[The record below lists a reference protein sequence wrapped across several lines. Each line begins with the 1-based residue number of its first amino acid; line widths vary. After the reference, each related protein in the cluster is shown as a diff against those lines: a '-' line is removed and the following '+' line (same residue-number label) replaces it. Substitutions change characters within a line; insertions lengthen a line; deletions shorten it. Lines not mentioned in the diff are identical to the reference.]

1 MAYDTNLFEVKLC
14 EENPDE
20 YLTNP
25 YFNYTYTQKG
35 INGITNTV
43 TSATFS
49 HGASNEERMAF
60 YIVEFPPFWSE
71 AGETAPNCV
80 TGVSA
85 LNSTFSEFTI
95 FLTGSINHYDEH
107 GDFIY
112 SENFADSPL
121 GAAAT
126 GDFSGHVGSPR
137 YPQYGYLH
145 YDTNIPF
152 FSTAQEAQDYIRTGD
167 GINKALNYKQKS
179 ADDYQYQY
187 YIYNT
192 VVVSQSNN
200 YGGVVNILEHINKY
214 VHFQPSDYKMCLY
227 KSDSTTSNVDNIFL
241 KQNYPCIY
249 STDNISWF
257 DSDNSPFI
265 SFLDKPIV
273 VGGKQYTPEIFET
286 NIPIFENSTD
296 AQDYLNGIK
305 DIEDAL
311 NYNLIKDN
319 GVAPNIGTDQTTT
332 DLQSNYLKSKM
343 SSIFCCSSSNLSDI
357 TNLLFNV
364 DGNIFDQIKEGLS
377 LYGLSPIDFVSSLMY
392 YPIDTTT
399 LCNGAN
405 QSYVMFG
412 TYKADL
418 SSPCFKVVYN
428 NKLLNMGSF
437 NYVASYNDFRDF
449 EPYTKC
455 YIYLPY
461 CGIYQLNISKYI
473 DKTLVIKY
481 GIDVLSGLCKSM
493 LFADGLLVD
502 SYEGQIG
509 VNMPITATQNASWA
523 NAQSKNLQNAIVGG
537 VNNLVNTGTSI
548 GNPTGLLRGGTN
560 TLLDFHNDMKNV
572 NALTTIPVTTKGSPS
587 PNIDKFMPQYP
598 YLIFAIQETIE
609 PKNIR
614 QTFGKPDNSIG
625 TLSNYSGYIVCD
637 IDRITTTATKTENET
652 IATLLNNGIII

>member
-1 MAYDTNLFEVKLC
+1 MAYDTSLFEVTLC
-14 EENPDE
+14 DDNPEE
-20 YLTNP
+20 YLVNP
-25 YFNYTYTQKG
+25 YFNYTYKQSG
-35 INGITNTV
+35 VNGITSDV

-49 HGASNEERMAF
+49 HGAINEERMAF
-60 YIVEFPPFWSE
+60 YPTEIPPMWLE
-71 AGETAPNCV
+71 GDTTPNCV

-85 LNSTFSEFTI
+85 LNSTFDSYTI
-95 FLTGSINHYDEH
+95 FLNGTRTHYEEN
-107 GDFIY
+107 GDFSY
-112 SENFADSPL
+112 SENFTDSPL
-121 GAAAT
+121 GASAT
-126 GDFSGHVGSPR
+126 GDFSGHVGGPR

-152 FSTAQEAQDYIRTGD
+152 FSTAQEAQDYIRTGE
-167 GINKALNYKQKS
+167 GINTALNYKQKS

-187 YIYNT
+187 YINNT
-192 VVVSQSNN
+192 VIVSQPNLF
-200 YGGVVNILEHINKY
+200 GEVINIAEHINKF
-214 VHFQPSDYKMCLY
+214 VRFQPCDNKMCLY
-227 KSDSTTSNVDNIFL
+227 KANSTTSNADNIFL
-241 KQNYPCIY
+241 KQNAPCIY
-249 STDNISWF
+249 SADNINWF
-257 DSDNSPFI
+257 DSDSSPFL

-273 VGGKQYTPEIFET
+273 VGGIQYTPEVFDT
-286 NIPIFENSTD
+286 NMPIFDNATD

-305 DIEDAL
+305 DIDEAI
-311 NYNLIKDN
+311 NYNDIKGD
-319 GVAPNIGTDQTTT
+319 GIAPNIGTDQTTT

-343 SSIFCCSSSNLSDI
+343 SSIFCCSSNNLSDI

-364 DGNIFDQIKEGLS
+364 DGNVFDQIKEGLS
-377 LYGLSPIDFVSSLMY
+377 LYGLNPIEFVSSLMY

-428 NKLLNMGSF
+428 NKLLEMGCF

-481 GIDVLSGLCKSM
+481 GIDVLSGLCKAM

-502 SYEGQIG
+502 SFEGQIG
-509 VNMPITATQNASWA
+509 VAMPITATQNASWA

-548 GNPTGLLRGGTN
+548 GSPTGLLSGSAD
-560 TLLDFHNDMKNV
+560 TLLTFRNDMKNV
-572 NALTTIPVTTKGSPS
+572 NALTTIPITTKGSPS

-598 YLIFAIQETIE
+598 YLIFTIQETIE

-625 TLSNYSGYIVCD
+625 TLSNYSGYVVCD
-637 IDRITTTATKTENET
+637 IDRITTTATKSENDA

>member
-1 MAYDTNLFEVKLC
+1 MEENLFEVTLC
-14 EENPDE
+14 EENPDA

-43 TSATFS
+43 TTATFS
-49 HGASNEERMAF
+49 HGATNEERMAF
-60 YIVEFPPFWSE
+60 YQDEILPAWSE

-80 TGVSA
+80 RGMSA
-85 LNSTFSEFTI
+85 LNSTFDSFTI
-95 FLTGSINHYDEH
+95 YLTGIINHYDDN
-107 GDFIY
+107 GDFSY

-121 GAAAT
+121 GLSAT
-126 GDFSGHVGSPR
+126 GDFSGNVGSPR

-152 FSTAQEAQDYIRTGD
+152 FATAQEAQEYIRTGE
-167 GINKALNYKQKS
+167 GINSAINYTQKS
-179 ADDYQYQY
+179 ADDYKYQY
-187 YIYNT
+187 YINNT
-192 VVVSQSNN
+192 VIVSQPNI
-200 YGGVVNILEHINKY
+200 YGEVINIAVHINKY
-214 VHFQPSDYKMCLY
+214 VRFKPCDYKMCLY
-227 KSDSTTSNVDNIFL
+227 KSNSTTSNVDNIFL
-241 KQNYPCIY
+241 KQNAPCIY
-249 STDNISWF
+249 SSDNITWMES
-257 DSDNSPFI
+257 DSSPFI

-273 VGGKQYTPEIFET
+273 VGGIQYTPEVFDT
-286 NIPIFENSTD
+286 NIPIFNNATD

-305 DIEDAL
+305 DIDDAI
-311 NYNLIKDN
+311 NYNDIKGD
-319 GVAPNIGTDQTTT
+319 GIAPNIGTDQTTT
-332 DLQSNYLKSKM
+332 DMQSNYLQSKM
-343 SSIFCCSSSNLSDI
+343 SSIFCCSSNNLSDI

-377 LYGLSPIDFVSSLMY
+377 LYGLNPIEFVSSLMY

-428 NKLLNMGSF
+428 NKLLEMGSF
-437 NYVASYNDFRDF
+437 NYVSSYNDFRDF

-481 GIDVLSGLCKSM
+481 GVDVLSGMCKSM

-502 SYEGQIG
+502 SFEGQIG
-509 VNMPITATQNASWA
+509 VNIPITATQNASWA

-548 GNPTGLLRGGTN
+548 GNPQGLLSGSAN
-560 TLLDFHNDMKNV
+560 TLVTFKNDMRNI
-572 NALTTIPVTTKGSPS
+572 NAMTTIPITTKGSPS

-598 YLIFAIQETIE
+598 YLIFAMQETIE

-625 TLSNYSGYIVCD
+625 TLSNYSGYVVCD
-637 IDRITTTATKTENET
+637 IDRITTTATKSENDT

>member
-1 MAYDTNLFEVKLC
+1 MAYDSSLFVVDLC
-14 EENPDE
+14 EENPEE

-25 YFNYTYTQKG
+25 YFNYNYKQSG
-35 INGITNTV
+35 INGITSVVST
-43 TSATFS
+43 ATFS
-49 HGASNEERMAF
+49 RGAINSERMAF
-60 YIVEFPPFWSE
+60 YPTEILPMWSE

-80 TGVSA
+80 TGVAA
-85 LNSTFSEFTI
+85 LTSTGSYTI
-95 FLTGSINHYDEH
+95 FLTGTNNYYVKGEFS
-107 GDFIY
+107 Y
-112 SENFADSPL
+112 SENFTDSPL
-121 GAAAT
+121 GVGAISNY
-126 GDFSGHVGSPR
+126 SGHVGSPR

-152 FSTAQEAQDYIRTGD
+152 FTTVEEARDYVRTGD
-167 GINKALNYKQKS
+167 GINNALNYKHKS
-179 ADDYQYQY
+179 ATDYQYQY

-200 YGGVVNILEHINKY
+200 YGGIVNILEHINKY

-227 KSDSTTSNVDNIFL
+227 KSTSTISNVDNIFL
-241 KQNYPCIY
+241 KHNAPCIY
-249 STDNISWF
+249 STDNINWL
-257 DSDNSPFI
+257 DSASSPFI
-265 SFLDKPIV
+265 SFLDTPIT
-273 VGGKQYTPEIFET
+273 VGGKQYTPGVFDT
-286 NIPIFENSTD
+286 NIPIFDNAND
-296 AQDYLNGIK
+296 AQDYINGIK
-305 DIEDAL
+305 DIDDAI
-311 NYNLIKDN
+311 NYNHIKGD
-319 GVAPNIGTDQTTT
+319 GIAPNIGTDQTST

-343 SSIFCCSSSNLSDI
+343 SSIFCCSSNNLSEI

-377 LYGLSPIDFVSSLMY
+377 LYGLNPIEFVSSLMY

-418 SSPCFKVVYN
+418 TTPCFKVVYN
-428 NKLLNMGSF
+428 NKLLEMGSF
-437 NYVASYNDFRDF
+437 NYVASYNDFRDY

-481 GIDVLSGLCKSM
+481 GVDVLSGMCKSM
-493 LFADGLLVD
+493 LFADGLLAD
-502 SYEGQIG
+502 SFEGQMG
-509 VNMPITATQNASWA
+509 VSMPITATQNASWA
-523 NAQSKNLQNAIVGG
+523 NAQSKNLQNAIIGG
-537 VNNLVNTGTSI
+537 VNNIVNTGTSI
-548 GNPTGLLRGGTN
+548 GNPTGLLMGGAD
-560 TLLDFHNDMKNV
+560 TLLSFKNDIKNV
-572 NALTTIPVTTKGSPS
+572 NALTTIPITTKGSPS

-625 TLSNYSGYIVCD
+625 TLSNYSGYVMCD
-637 IDRITTTATKTENET
+637 IERITTTATKPENDT
-652 IATLLNNGIII
+652 IVTLLNNGIII